1 LWIAPQKRQTNR
13 KKGRVNRKKGRVRE
27 ASKMPQTR
35 MDKGF
40 AASPRVRARKNKKK
54 L

>member
-1 LWIAPQKRQTNR
+1 MSGFNDTPKP
-13 KKGRVNRKKGRVRE
+13 
-27 ASKMPQTR
+27 PQTR

-40 AASPRVRARKNKKK
+40 AGSPRVRARKNKKK

>member
-1 LWIAPQKRQTNR
+1 MAPQKRETNR
-13 KKGRVNRKKGRVRE
+13 KKGRANRKKGRVRGTE
-27 ASKMPQTR
+27 KTPQTR

-40 AASPRVRARKNKKK
+40 AACLRVRARKNKKK